1 MADDAPGGGLSNLF
15 SAAQNIARAIG
26 QLNQTLGNSWS
37 NLLSTANSWAAL
49 QTFSAGISTNSVA
62 TTSNLVLGGGVALAT
77 NATTGFV
84 EIPTMSG
91 TPTGVPV
98 GAGTG
103 KTAMVYD
110 TSAHKIWFYD
120 QPAGA
125 WKGVAVT

>member
-26 QLNQTLGNSWS
+26 QLNQTLGTSWT
-37 NLLSTANSWAAL
+37 NLLSTANAWVSL
-49 QTFSAGISTNSVA
+49 QTFNAGISANSVA
-62 TTSNLVLGGGVALAT
+62 TTSNLVLGNGTALAT
-77 NATTGFV
+77 NATTGFAM
-84 EIPTMSG
+84 IPTMSG
-91 TPTGVPV
+91 TPSGVPV
-98 GAGTG
+98 GAATG